1 MLMND
6 SQVQTLVEALPYLSK
21 FKNKTIVV
29 KYGGNAMLNDEL
41 KNKVLQDIVF
51 LQCAGMRPV
60 VVHGGG
66 PEITRMLMQ
75 AGKKSEFVSGLRVT
89 DAESVG
95 IAEMALVGK
104 INTDLV
110 SRLNTLGGKAVG
122 LNGKDATLIQ
132 AKKHLA
138 DVYENGEVNLVDI
151 GYVGNVEKVNTELIE
166 VLLDAGFIPVIAP
179 TGVGAQGETYNIN
192 ADSVAGE
199 VAGALKAEKLLVLTD
214 VRGIYSDYRDENSF
228 ISTLTFE
235 KAQELIIRGKIDG
248 GMIPKVRACITALSG
263 GAKKTH
269 IIDGRAEHTIL
280 MEILSDKG
288 VGTEVVKEL
297 K

>member
-110 SRLNTLGGKAVG
+110 ARLNTLGGKAVG

-151 GYVGNVEKVNTELIE
+151 GYVGNVEKVNTELID
-166 VLLDAGFIPVIAP
+166 VLLNAGFIPVIAP

-199 VAGALKAEKLLVLTD
+199 IAGALKAEKLLVLTD

-228 ISTLTFE
+228 LSTLTFE

>member
-6 SQVQTLVEALPYLSK
+6 SQVQNLVEALPYLSK

-29 KYGGNAMLNDEL
+29 KYGGNAMLNDDL

-151 GYVGNVEKVNTELIE
+151 GYVGNVEKVNTELID
-166 VLLDAGFIPVIAP
+166 VLLNAGFIPVIAP

-297 K
+297 R

>member
-166 VLLDAGFIPVIAP
+166 VLLNAGFIPVIAP

-192 ADSVAGE
+192 AASVAGE
-199 VAGALKAEKLLVLTD
+199 VAGALKGEKLLVLPD

>member
-110 SRLNTLGGKAVG
+110 ARLNTLGGKAVG

-166 VLLDAGFIPVIAP
+166 VLLNAGFIPVIAP

-199 VAGALKAEKLLVLTD
+199 IAGALKAEKLLVLTD

-228 ISTLTFE
+228 LSTLTFE

>member
-199 VAGALKAEKLLVLTD
+199 VAGALQAEKLLVLTD

>member
-110 SRLNTLGGKAVG
+110 ARLNTLGGKAVG
-122 LNGKDATLIQ
+122 LNGKDSNLIQ

-151 GYVGNVEKVNTELIE
+151 GYVGNVEKVNTELID
-166 VLLDAGFIPVIAP
+166 VLLNAGFIPVIAP

-199 VAGALKAEKLLVLTD
+199 IAGALKAEKLLVLTD

-228 ISTLTFE
+228 LSTLTFE